1 MKINYETELKLTKL
15 LLLACGMPEDDADLA
30 AEVITHS
37 DFTGVYS
44 HGMSR
49 LTLYLKLFNS
59 GAYNP
64 RPNINVL
71 KKEAGVL
78 HLNCDNALGAVSVNK
93 AFDML
98 LPMAR
103 ENGVAVAVGKNST
116 NIGCGSYYGWR
127 AAKSDM
133 ICILCCNTYLA
144 MSPYGGS
151 EKLIGTNPIVAGIP
165 AGECLPI
172 VMDISTSGVAFG
184 KIQAYAR
191 ENKTLPNGWANDID
205 GRPTNDP
212 HDAYTVLPIAAH
224 KGYSL
229 AVIVDM
235 LSSVLSGAHFGS
247 EVGAVEKFEP
257 EGTGFFLMLID
268 PSKFVPISEFKKRVD
283 AYINMM
289 KHSRKAEGVSEIF
302 VPGEIE
308 FKLFEKNRQ
317 SGIDVSTALEED
329 LRGLAVSLGVIS
341 ENDSFDKLISKATDS
356 LSH

>member
-103 ENGVAVAVGKNST
+103 ENGVAVALGKNST

-127 AAKSDM
+127 AAKNDV

-144 MSPYGGS
+144 MAPFGGA
-151 EKLIGTNPIVAGIP
+151 EKLLGTNPIVAGVP
-165 AGECLPI
+165 AGENFPI

-191 ENKTLPNGWANDID
+191 ENKPLPNGWANDID
-205 GRPTNDP
+205 GKPTNDP

-224 KGYSL
+224 KGYGL
-229 AVIVDM
+229 AVIVDI
-235 LSSVLSGAHFGS
+235 LSAVLSGAGFGS
-247 EVGAVEKFEP
+247 EVGSVEKLEP
-257 EGTGFFLMLID
+257 EGTGFFLTLID
-268 PSKFVPISEFKKRVD
+268 PSKFIPISNFKRRVD
-283 AYINMM
+283 EYINMM
-289 KHSRKAEGVSEIF
+289 KHSRKADGVSEIF
-302 VPGEIE
+302 MPGEIE
-308 FKLFEKNRQ
+308 FKLLEKNKQ
-317 SGIDVSTALEED
+317 FGIDVSAALEED
-329 LRGLAVSLGVIS
+329 LRGLAVSLGVIQ
-341 ENDSFDKLISKATDS
+341 ENDSFDNLLSKATE
-356 LSH
+356 